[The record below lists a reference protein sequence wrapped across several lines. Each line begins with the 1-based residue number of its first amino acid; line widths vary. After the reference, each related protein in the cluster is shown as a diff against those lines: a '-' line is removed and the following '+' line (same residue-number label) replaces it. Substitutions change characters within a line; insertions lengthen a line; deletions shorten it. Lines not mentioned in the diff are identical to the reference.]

1 MVRSRF
7 GTAAAVRILLFTLFC
22 APVVV
27 RAQDTTVAGVVVD
40 QFGQPL
46 PRAHV
51 RAVDA
56 ASRERGSAFTDQAGR
71 FRLNIPAGD
80 CRVTASSTGFEP
92 ATLPCNAQPLRIV
105 LGVAP
110 VRETVVVTATRTE
123 TPAGQS
129 GASVTAFTAEDLERR
144 STPLVADLLRA
155 SPGVVLNRP
164 GAPGNVTSLFVRAL
178 HARKE
183 GPGKAPAAKPPR
195 PHVRRRYLVPL
206 AAGRHFGLCA
216 RFPRIAIPREKLAL
230 RL

>member
-7 GTAAAVRILLFTLFC
+7 GTAAAVRILLFILFC

-56 ASRERGSAFTDQAGR
+56 ASREQGSAFTDQAGR
-71 FRLNIPAGD
+71 FRLNIPARD

-155 SPGVVLNRP
+155 P
-164 GAPGNVTSLFVRAL
+164 APRGTSRRSSCAVARATTTKCCSTAFRSTSRA
-178 HARKE
+178 ARSTS
-183 GPGKAPAAKPPR
+183 AT
-195 PHVRRRYLVPL
+195 
-206 AAGRHFGLCA
+206 
-216 RFPRIAIPREKLAL
+216 
-230 RL
+230 